1 MLLVVLGGRSLW
13 HQLAVLHVVKV
24 LDWLPAVEEALLG
37 LPGDGDF
44 LSVLPDHPCFLL
56 PVRVLHW
63 HRRDTWWL
71 RLTAPVDELRLVLRG
86 HQWLL

>member
-1 MLLVVLGGRSLW
+1 M
-13 HQLAVLHVVKV
+13 VKV
-24 LDWLPAVEEALLG
+24 LNWLPAVEETLLG

-44 LSVLPDHPCFLL
+44 LGVLPDYPCFLL

-63 HRRDTWWL
+63 HRRDARWL

-86 HQWLL
+86 DQRLL